1 MNKTYLVFFN
11 KMGNRKLA
19 LELEEELGV
28 SDIDEKLAK
37 VINCL
42 CERNGYT
49 FSFFYDDTITEKLLK
64 NIPIITFNK
73 CF

>member
-11 KMGNRKLA
+11 RMGNRKLA
-19 LELEEELGV
+19 LELEEEFGV
-28 SDIDEKLAK
+28 SDIDEKLVN

-49 FSFFYDDTITEKLLK
+49 YSFFYDETITEKLLK

>member
-11 KMGNRKLA
+11 RTGNRKLV

-28 SDIDEKLAK
+28 SDIDEKLAT

>member
-11 KMGNRKLA
+11 RMGNRKLV
-19 LELEEELGV
+19 LELEEEFAV
-28 SDIDEKLAK
+28 SDIDEKLANI
-37 VINCL
+37 INCL

-49 FSFFYDDTITEKLLK
+49 YSFFYDDTITEKLLK